1 LGYALRAPTTEF
13 REDTMFFK
21 EWEVLIVDDEPDV
34 IQVSHL
40 AMRHFEVYGLP
51 LRLHTAKS
59 KAEAL
64 QVFAA
69 SPAQMPAIAV
79 AFIDVVMETDT
90 AGLDLCQSLREEHK
104 NRVTQ
109 LYVRTGQPGM
119 APERTVLDR
128 YDINGYF
135 TKVEATED
143 KLYSLVKSGVRQ
155 YLWNVAA
162 LGTSLILNNAIA
174 AGDDRAA
181 IVEATRTTFQGFH
194 FIGDAPADT
203 RSIQAGVFIGDQL
216 MGMRGLTAEQVEALR
231 QRLTTIKGTQLSP
244 EGDMYAQDG
253 NTLLIRVPL
262 GPLQGGIAFVAQTT
276 FAPPESVVVLYHRL
290 LKGLAMLLQ
299 RAK

>member
-1 LGYALRAPTTEF
+1 
-13 REDTMFFK
+13 MFFK
-21 EWEVLIVDDEPDV
+21 EWEVLIVDDEPDI
-34 IQVSHL
+34 IQVSRL

-64 QVFAA
+64 QVFSA
-69 SPAQMPAIAV
+69 SPAGMPAIAV

-90 AGLDLCQSLREEHK
+90 AGLDLCQSLREEHG

-109 LYVRTGQPGM
+109 LFVRTGQPGM

-155 YLWNVAA
+155 YLWNVVA

-174 AGDDRAA
+174 AGESRAA
-181 IVEATRTTFQGFH
+181 IIEAAKTTFQGFH
-194 FIGDAPADT
+194 FIGDAQVESRA
-203 RSIQAGVFIGDQL
+203 IQAGLFLGDQL
-216 MGMRGLTAEQVEALR
+216 LGGRGLTAEQAEDLR
-231 QRLTTIKGTQLSP
+231 RRLSTVQGKKLGA

-262 GPLQGGIAFVAQTT
+262 GPLPGGIAFVAQTT

-290 LKGLAMLLQ
+290 LKAMAMLLQ
-299 RAK
+299 RAKE

>member
-1 LGYALRAPTTEF
+1 MLRVHLRPNS
-13 REDTMFFK
+13 RETSMFFK
-21 EWEVLIVDDEPDV
+21 EWEVLLVDDEPDV
-34 IQVSHL
+34 LQVSRL
-40 AMRHFEVYGLP
+40 AMRHFEVYGVP
-51 LRLHTAKS
+51 LRLHSAQS

-64 QVFAA
+64 QAFAR

-109 LYVRTGQPGM
+109 LFVRTGQPGM

-155 YLWNVAA
+155 YLWNVVA
-162 LGTSLILNNAIA
+162 LGSSLILQNAIA
-174 AGDDRAA
+174 AGDDQAA
-181 IVEATRTTFQGFH
+181 IIDATRKTWQSIH
-194 FIGDAPADT
+194 FIGDAPAES
-203 RSIQAGVFIGDQL
+203 RAIQAGVFIGDQVV
-216 MGMRGLTAEQVEALR
+216 GMRGLTAEQAEAMR
-231 QRLTTIKGTQLSP
+231 QRLSTVKGKQLTS
-244 EGDMYAQDG
+244 EGDTYVQDG

-262 GPLQGGIAFVAQTT
+262 GPLPGGIAFVAQTT
-276 FAPPESVVVLYHRL
+276 FAPPESVVVLYHRV
-290 LKGLAMLLQ
+290 LKSLAMLMQ

>member
-1 LGYALRAPTTEF
+1 
-13 REDTMFFK
+13 MFFK
-21 EWEVLIVDDEPDV
+21 EWEVLLVDDEPDV
-34 IQVSHL
+34 LQVSRL

-51 LRLHTAKS
+51 LRLHTATS

-64 QVFAA
+64 QGFAN

-79 AFIDVVMETDT
+79 AFIDVVMETDH
-90 AGLDLCQSLREEHK
+90 AGLDLCQALREEHK

-109 LYVRTGQPGM
+109 LFVRTGQPGM

-162 LGTSLILNNAIA
+162 LGTTLMLKNAIE
-174 AGDDRAA
+174 AGDD
-181 IVEATRTTFQGFH
+181 QGALIDAVRKTWQSVH
-194 FIGDAPADT
+194 FVGDTPAEN
-203 RSIQAGVFIGDQL
+203 RNIQAGIFIGDQL
-216 MGMRGLTAEQVEALR
+216 VGNRGLTPEQVEALR
-231 QRLTTIKGTQLSP
+231 QRMTTIKATQLSP
-244 EGDMYAQDG
+244 EGDSYAQDG
-253 NTLLIRVPL
+253 NTLLIKVPL
-262 GPLQGGIAFVAQTT
+262 GPLPGGLAFVAQTT
-276 FAPPESVVVLYHRL
+276 FAPPESVVVLYHRV
-290 LKGLAMLLQ
+290 LKGLAMLMQ

>member
-1 LGYALRAPTTEF
+1 
-13 REDTMFFK
+13 MFFK
-21 EWEVLIVDDEPDV
+21 EWEVLLVDDEPDV
-34 IQVSHL
+34 LQVSRL

-64 QVFAA
+64 QVFAN

-79 AFIDVVMETDT
+79 AFIDVVMETDH
-90 AGLDLCQSLREEHK
+90 AGLDLCQALREEHK

-109 LYVRTGQPGM
+109 LFVRTGQPGM

-162 LGTSLILNNAIA
+162 LGSTLMLKNAIE
-174 AGDDRAA
+174 AGDDQAA
-181 IVEATRTTFQGFH
+181 LMDAVRKTWQSVH
-194 FIGDAPADT
+194 FVGDAPAEN
-203 RSIQAGVFIGDQL
+203 RNIQAGIFIGDQL
-216 MGMRGLTAEQVEALR
+216 VGNRGLSAEQVEKLR
-231 QRLTTIKGTQLSP
+231 QRLSSIKGTPLSP
-244 EGDMYAQDG
+244 EGDSYAQDG

-262 GPLQGGIAFVAQTT
+262 GPLPGGLAFVAQTT
-276 FAPPESVVVLYHRL
+276 FAPPESVVVLYHRV
-290 LKGLAMLLQ
+290 LKGLATLMQ

>member
-1 LGYALRAPTTEF
+1 
-13 REDTMFFK
+13 MFFK
-21 EWEVLIVDDEPDV
+21 EWEILLVDDEPDV
-34 IQVSHL
+34 LQVSRL

-79 AFIDVVMETDT
+79 AFIDVVMETDH
-90 AGLDLCQSLREEHK
+90 AGLDLCQALREEHK

-109 LYVRTGQPGM
+109 LFVRTGQPGT

-155 YLWNVAA
+155 YLWNASA
-162 LGTSLILNNAIA
+162 LGGMLILQNVIE
-174 AGDDRAA
+174 AGEDQAA
-181 IVEATRTTFQGFH
+181 IVEAVRKTWQGFH
-194 FIGDAPADT
+194 FIGDAPSENRA
-203 RSIQAGVFIGDQL
+203 IQGGLFIGDQL
-216 MGMRGLTAEQVEALR
+216 LGNRGLTPEQAEDLR
-231 QRLTTIKGTQLSP
+231 QRLGTIKGTQLNA
-244 EGDMYAQDG
+244 EGDTYAQDG
-253 NTLLIRVPL
+253 NTLLIKVSVGSFPA
-262 GPLQGGIAFVAQTT
+262 GIAFVARTT
-276 FAPPESVVVLYHRL
+276 FAPPESIVVFQHRFLRSLATL
-290 LKGLAMLLQ
+290 LL

>member
-1 LGYALRAPTTEF
+1 
-13 REDTMFFK
+13 MFFK
-21 EWEVLIVDDEPDV
+21 EWEVLIVDDEPDI
-34 IQVSHL
+34 IQISRL

-64 QVFAA
+64 QAFSV
-69 SPAQMPAIAV
+69 SPAGMPAIAV

-90 AGLDLCQSLREEHK
+90 AGLDLCQSLREEHG

-109 LYVRTGQPGM
+109 LFVRTGQPGR

-155 YLWNVAA
+155 YLWNVVA

-174 AGDDRAA
+174 AGDSRAA
-181 IVEATRTTFQGFH
+181 IMDATRKTFQGFH
-194 FIGDAPADT
+194 FVGDAPVET
-203 RSIQAGVFIGDQL
+203 RSIQAGIFIGDQL
-216 MGMRGLTAEQVEALR
+216 MGMRGLTADQAEALR
-231 QRLTTIKGTQLSP
+231 QRLSTLKGKQLSA
-244 EGDMYAQDG
+244 EGDTFAQDG
-253 NTLLIRVPL
+253 NTLLIRVPM
-262 GPLQGGIAFVAQTT
+262 GPLPGGIAFVAQTT
-276 FAPPESVVVLYHRL
+276 FAPPESIVVLYHRV
-290 LKGLAMLLQ
+290 LKGVAMLIQ
-299 RAK
+299 RAKE